1 MIYHEVN
8 DMDFFRV
15 MNCRLEREAK
25 RARQLRVRR
34 VRRWILRKAW
44 REVRRGRIAW
54 ICLCVWT
61 LCAAQWIWMMVVVPA
76 IRG

>member
-15 MNCRLEREAK
+15 MNCRLERELK

-34 VRRWILRKAW
+34 VRRWLLKRAW
-44 REVRRGRIAW
+44 REVRRGRIAF
-54 ICLCVWT
+54 ICLSIWT
-61 LCAAQWIWMMVVVPA
+61 LCAVQWLWITLVVPL
-76 IRG
+76 IQG